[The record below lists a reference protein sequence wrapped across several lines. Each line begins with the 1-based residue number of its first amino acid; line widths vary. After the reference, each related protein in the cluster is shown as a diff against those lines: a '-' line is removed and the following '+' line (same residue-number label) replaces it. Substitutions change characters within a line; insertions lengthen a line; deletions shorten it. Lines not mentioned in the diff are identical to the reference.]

1 MANRTL
7 STSVAAFE
15 RARQG
20 RLITGCVLAY
30 ALIAL
35 ALAASAL
42 APRFLAGSFEI
53 AAEEAMLGGSVALL
67 LALAYGLRRLNRL
80 DLAGGLLVALAL
92 AALGGAIYLFP
103 AYQQVL
109 LPAAAL
115 PVALAALLLSFQ
127 AVYVVAL
134 LAGAT
139 AIVAWWFALGTPL
152 PLPLN
157 AALPAIGTLAVVT
170 LLALIV
176 APLRR
181 SLNLTRRLAQHADAN
196 IERANE
202 QLTALEAQRT
212 DAETSRERERR
223 HMEAVLNQIGDGV
236 LFIDATGSV
245 TFANGAAQN
254 LWATTMGGEVV
265 GRPVDVVATA
275 FRGADDPASAT
286 QLVETL
292 AVAQSADVPAYV
304 LLDRRERARLARLRG
319 ELLEL
324 LAEEMRD
331 PLTSMLTALEMTLG
345 QSLPDGAD
353 RVLVG
358 ARRNGQQ
365 LLDLIVTLL
374 DINQM
379 EESHE
384 VLRRAPLSLRSVIE
398 GGIAQTAPLAQK
410 SSVHVVVEY
419 GGDALL
425 PLDKD
430 RLRRAFVNL
439 LDIALRRSPP
449 YSTVQVQTQR
459 QAGALIVRVADQ
471 SAGLPVEKGVP
482 TLGLTFSQL
491 VIEAHGGKLWQEES
505 HNGQGSVFVFSL
517 PLEVEGKPSTPPP
530 PQ

>member
-1 MANRTL
+1 MTMI
-7 STSVAAFE
+7 E

-20 RLITGCVLAY
+20 RLITTCLLAY
-30 ALIAL
+30 VLIAL

-42 APRFLAGSFEI
+42 APRLLAGSY
-53 AAEEAMLGGSVALL
+53 AVTADEAVSGGAVLL
-67 LALAYGLRRLNRL
+67 LLLLVYGLRRIDRLN
-80 DLAGGLLVALAL
+80 LAGSVLVVIALVAL
-92 AALGGAIYLFP
+92 GAVIYLFP

-139 AIVAWWFALGTPL
+139 AILAWWLALGTPL
-152 PLPLN
+152 PLPLD
-157 AALPAIGTLAVVT
+157 AAPPAIGTLTVVT

-181 SLNLTRRLAQHADAN
+181 SLNLTRSLAQHADAS

-202 QLTALEAQRT
+202 QIATLAAQRANTEAQQQRERQHLEA
-212 DAETSRERERR
+212 
-223 HMEAVLNQIGDGV
+223 VFNKIGDGI
-236 LFIDATGSV
+236 LFSDGAGNV
-245 TFANGAAQN
+245 AYANSAAQQ
-254 LWATTMGGEVV
+254 LWAATHGGELA
-265 GRPVDVVATA
+265 GRPVATIA
-275 FRGADDPASAT
+275 AALRGANDQNIAA
-286 QLVETL
+286 QAVEL
-292 AVAQSADVPAYV
+292 IEVAPDAERPTYV

-384 VLRRAPLSLRSVIE
+384 VLRRSQLSLRSVIE
-398 GGIAQTAPLAQK
+398 GGIAQSAPLAQK
-410 SSVHVVVEY
+410 NSVHVVVEY

-459 QAGALIVRVADQ
+459 QGSALVVRVCDQ
-471 SAGLPVEKGVP
+471 GAGLPVEKGVP
-482 TLGLTFSQL
+482 TLGFTFSRL
-491 VIEAHGGKLWQEES
+491 VIEAHGGKLWQEENRNS
-505 HNGQGSVFVFSL
+505 QGSAFAFSL
-517 PLEVEGKPSTPPP
+517 PLEKAEG
-530 PQ
+530 

>member
-1 MANRTL
+1 MTNRTL
-7 STSVAAFE
+7 STSVSTLE

-30 ALIAL
+30 LLIVL
-35 ALAASAL
+35 ALAASTFM
-42 APRFLAGSFEI
+42 PRLITGSF
-53 AAEEAMLGGSVALL
+53 AATTGEMAVGGAVVALL
-67 LALAYGLRRLNRL
+67 AIIYGLRRVDRLN
-80 DLAGGLLVALAL
+80 LAGGLLVGMAL
-92 AALGGAIYLFP
+92 AALGGSIYLFP

-134 LAGAT
+134 LAGTT
-139 AIVAWWFALGTPL
+139 AIVAWWLALGMPL
-152 PLPLN
+152 PLPLD
-157 AALPAIGTLAVVT
+157 AALPVIGTLVVVT

-196 IERANE
+196 IRSAR
-202 QLTALEAQRT
+202 QQIAALEAQRA
-212 DAETSRERERR
+212 DDEAIRRRERQ
-223 HMEAVLNQIGDGV
+223 HQQAVLDRIGDGV
-236 LFIDATGSV
+236 VFSDDMGNVSYANAT
-245 TFANGAAQN
+245 ARE
-254 LWATTMGGEVV
+254 LWVATVGGELV
-265 GRPVDVVATA
+265 GRPVAAVAA
-275 FRGADDPASAT
+275 ALRSASEQQVAA
-286 QLVETL
+286 QPIEML
-292 AVAQSADVPAYV
+292 AVSQDADRPTYV

-379 EESHE
+379 EESHD
-384 VLRRAPLSLRSVIE
+384 VLRRSPLSLRNVIE

-425 PLDKD
+425 ALDKD

-459 QAGALIVRVADQ
+459 QAGTIVVRVSDQ
-471 SAGLPVEKGVP
+471 GAGLPVEKGVP
-482 TLGLTFSQL
+482 TLGFTFSRL
-491 VIEAHGGKLWQEES
+491 VVEAHGGKLWQEDG
-505 HNGQGSVFVFSL
+505 HNNQGSVFAFSL
-517 PLEVEGKPSTPPP
+517 PLEKAEG
-530 PQ
+530 

>member
-1 MANRTL
+1 M
-7 STSVAAFE
+7 
-15 RARQG
+15 
-20 RLITGCVLAY
+20 GCLLAY
-30 ALIAL
+30 LLIAV
-35 ALAASAL
+35 AMGASL
-42 APRFLAGSFEI
+42 LTPRMLENTFQVTT
-53 AAEEAMLGGSVALL
+53 EEMAIGGAVALL
-67 LALAYGLRRLNRL
+67 LLLVYGLRRIDKLN
-80 DLAGGLLVALAL
+80 LAGGMLVGIALT
-92 AALGGAIYLFP
+92 ALGGAIYLFP
-103 AYQQVL
+103 NYQQAL

-134 LAGAT
+134 LAGTT
-139 AIVAWWFALGTPL
+139 AILAWWLALGMPL
-152 PLPLN
+152 PLPLEG
-157 AALPAIGTLAVVT
+157 ALPVIGTLAVVT
-170 LLALIV
+170 LLALVI

-181 SLNLTRRLAQHADAN
+181 SLNLLRRLAQHADAN
-196 IERANE
+196 IARANE
-202 QLTALEAQRT
+202 QIAALEAQR
-212 DAETSRERERR
+212 AEAEALHRR
-223 HMEAVLNQIGDGV
+223 ARQHQEALLNQIGDGIV
-236 LFIDATGSV
+236 FSDDAGNVSY
-245 TFANGAAQN
+245 ANGAARE
-254 LWATTMGGEVV
+254 LWATTTGDGELV
-265 GRPVDVVATA
+265 GKSVGSVAAALRNISEQQGAMQTIELLSVSQ
-275 FRGADDPASAT
+275 GADRPT
-286 QLVETL
+286 F
-292 AVAQSADVPAYV
+292 V

-379 EESHE
+379 EESRE
-384 VLRRAPLSLRSVIE
+384 VLRRSPLALRSVIE

-449 YSTVQVQTQR
+449 YSTIQVQTQR
-459 QAGALIVRVADQ
+459 QGDSLIVRVGDQ
-471 SAGLPVEKGVP
+471 GAGLPVEKGVP
-482 TLGLTFSQL
+482 TLGLTFSRL
-491 VIEAHGGKLWQEES
+491 VIEAHGGKLWQEDNRNS
-505 HNGQGSVFVFSL
+505 QGNVFAFSL
-517 PLEVEGKPSTPPP
+517 PLEEGTGDRGQAKA
-530 PQ
+530 